1 MNKEK
6 DKITEIQ
13 EDFQVKFE
21 INKWEQKIN
30 SSTGKPEMIFEVDVL
45 SEISKKK
52 WAIFH
57 TIEDFQNLIYNISS
71 ICLNIPEFT
80 GFQNLAKENSSSK
93 ISEALQKFTDYIKD
107 ISYRGDV
114 VNSRYFIEFFKL
126 ENHFENF
133 NKFEPK
139 IILHI
144 TDLNYE
150 VSDIIFLEK
159 TNILIISCA
168 TNFEGNGVMESMKFW
183 KKKEKA
189 GEILIYKLN
198 KNTNM
203 INNNYKE
210 ELNNNENKEKINY
223 INTESSY
230 SLINSIRTDSEIS
243 FLYLSQDNKYLF
255 SGYFNG
261 YIEIY
266 TITESQTDIS
276 TQVIS
281 SIVKIKVSESGNRLL
296 GIGYN
301 PLTKYIYTACY
312 KENKIGVNFIESKNM
327 IGWLTSG
334 DYPLTGFSY
343 LYKNNYLNDIIVTF
357 DVNGKLAIGNIKDG
371 NKTIDLFFV
380 SINQLS
386 PISLFK
392 VNWDYDHIYIGDKD
406 GDLDV
411 IKMVFGP
418 KGDIQAQRAFSTSLI
433 RNENKK
439 NKITKYLLGNY
450 PYKIKDVEYNPNKK
464 ELIVAL
470 HNGTIQIFSHFK
482 NFAECV
488 IFENI
493 KYLNRIVFYKNNNIL
508 FTGGIEKDVY
518 GYNIPA
524 YYCTEMSRKL
534 QNANLYNFMND
545 VKIMR
550 NHVGKLNI
558 NQDESK
564 INNSS
569 IVLFPLLILPITNL
583 PLISKVTIISFK

>member
-30 SSTGKPEMIFEVDVL
+30 PSSGKPEMIFEVDVL

-80 GFQNLAKENSSSK
+80 GFQNLSKENSSSK
-93 ISEALQKFTDYIKD
+93 ISEALEKFTDYIKD
-107 ISYRGDV
+107 ISYRGDI

-126 ENHFENF
+126 ENHFENLD
-133 NKFEPK
+133 KFEPK
-139 IILHI
+139 VIFHI
-144 TDLNYE
+144 PELKYE
-150 VSDIIFLEK
+150 ISDIILLEK
-159 TNILIISCA
+159 TGILIISCA
-168 TNFEGNGVMESMKFW
+168 TNFEGNNVMETMKFW

-198 KNTNM
+198 KN
-203 INNNYKE
+203 NNL
-210 ELNNNENKEKINY
+210 LNDNKENVNY
-223 INTESSY
+223 VGPSY
-230 SLINSIRTDSEIS
+230 TSINSIKTDSEIS
-243 FLYLSQDNKYLF
+243 FLYLSPDNKYLF
-255 SGYFNG
+255 AGFFNG
-261 YIEIY
+261 FIEVY
-266 TITESQTDIS
+266 AITDSQSAIS

-281 SIVKIKVSESGNRLL
+281 SLVKIQVSQNNNRLL

-301 PLTKYIYTACY
+301 PLTNYIYTACY
-312 KENKIGVNFIESKNM
+312 KENKIGVCFIESKNM
-327 IGWLTSG
+327 IGGLIGG
-334 DYPLTGFSY
+334 DYALTGFSY
-343 LYKNNYLNDIIVTF
+343 LYKNNFLNDIVITF
-357 DVNGKLAIGNIKDG
+357 DINGRLIIGNIKNE
-371 NKTIDLFFV
+371 NKNIELLFV
-380 SINQLS
+380 STNQLS

-392 VNWDYDHIYIGDKD
+392 VNWDYNHIYIGDKD

-411 IKMVFGP
+411 IKMVFGNN
-418 KGDIQAQRAFSTSLI
+418 GDIQAQRAFSTSLI

-464 ELIVAL
+464 ELMIAL
-470 HNGTIQIFSHFK
+470 HNGTIQIYSHFK

-488 IFENI
+488 IYENI
-493 KYLNRIVFYKNNNIL
+493 MYLNKIIFYKNNNIL
-508 FTGGIEKDVY
+508 FTGGAEKDVY
-518 GYNIPA
+518 GYYIPA

-545 VKIMR
+545 AKLIR
-550 NHVGKLNI
+550 NQVGKLNI
-558 NQDESK
+558 NENEKNDIKQE
-564 INNSS
+564 NN
-569 IVLFPLLILPITNL
+569 
-583 PLISKVTIISFK
+583 K

>member
-30 SSTGKPEMIFEVDVL
+30 PSSGKPEMIFEVDVL

-80 GFQNLAKENSSSK
+80 GFQNLSKGNSSSK
-93 ISEALQKFTDYIKD
+93 ISEALEKFTDYIKD
-107 ISYRGDV
+107 ISYRGDI

-126 ENHFENF
+126 ENHFENLD
-133 NKFEPK
+133 KFEPK
-139 IILHI
+139 VIFHI
-144 TDLNYE
+144 PELKYE
-150 VSDIIFLEK
+150 ISDIILLEK
-159 TNILIISCA
+159 TGILIISCA
-168 TNFEGNGVMESMKFW
+168 TNFEGNNVMETMKFW

-198 KNTNM
+198 KN
-203 INNNYKE
+203 NNL
-210 ELNNNENKEKINY
+210 LNDNKENVNY
-223 INTESSY
+223 VGPSY
-230 SLINSIRTDSEIS
+230 TSINSIKTDSEIS
-243 FLYLSQDNKYLF
+243 FLYLSPDNKYLF
-255 SGYFNG
+255 AGFFNG
-261 YIEIY
+261 FIEVY
-266 TITESQTDIS
+266 AITDSQSAIS

-281 SIVKIKVSESGNRLL
+281 SLVKIQVSQNNNRLL

-301 PLTKYIYTACY
+301 PLTNYIYTACY
-312 KENKIGVNFIESKNM
+312 KENKIGVCFIESKNM
-327 IGWLTSG
+327 IGGLIGG
-334 DYPLTGFSY
+334 DYALTGFSY
-343 LYKNNYLNDIIVTF
+343 LYKNNFLNDIVITF
-357 DVNGKLAIGNIKDG
+357 DINGRLIIGNIKNE
-371 NKTIDLFFV
+371 NKNIELLFV
-380 SINQLS
+380 STNQLS

-392 VNWDYDHIYIGDKD
+392 VNWDYNHIYIGDKD

-411 IKMVFGP
+411 IKMVFGNN
-418 KGDIQAQRAFSTSLI
+418 GDIQAQRAFSTSLI

-439 NKITKYLLGNY
+439 NKFTKLLLGNY

-464 ELIVAL
+464 ELMIAL
-470 HNGTIQIFSHFK
+470 HNGTIQIYSHFK

-488 IFENI
+488 IYENI
-493 KYLNRIVFYKNNNIL
+493 MYLNKIIFYKNNNIL
-508 FTGGIEKDVY
+508 FTGGAEKDVY
-518 GYNIPA
+518 GYYIPA

-545 VKIMR
+545 AKLIR
-550 NHVGKLNI
+550 NQVGKLNI
-558 NQDESK
+558 NANEK
-564 INNSS
+564 NEINEEN
-569 IVLFPLLILPITNL
+569 
-583 PLISKVTIISFK
+583 KK

>member
-30 SSTGKPEMIFEVDVL
+30 PSSGKPEMIFEVDVL

-80 GFQNLAKENSSSK
+80 GFQNLSKENSSSK
-93 ISEALQKFTDYIKD
+93 ISEALEKFTDYIKD
-107 ISYRGDV
+107 ISYRGDI

-126 ENHFENF
+126 ENHFENLD
-133 NKFEPK
+133 KFEPK
-139 IILHI
+139 VIFHI
-144 TDLNYE
+144 PELKYE
-150 VSDIIFLEK
+150 ISDIILLEK
-159 TNILIISCA
+159 TGILIISCA
-168 TNFEGNGVMESMKFW
+168 TNFEGNNVMETMKFW

-198 KNTNM
+198 KN
-203 INNNYKE
+203 NNL
-210 ELNNNENKEKINY
+210 LNDNKENVNY
-223 INTESSY
+223 VGPSY
-230 SLINSIRTDSEIS
+230 TSINSIKTDSEIS
-243 FLYLSQDNKYLF
+243 FLYLSPDNKYLF
-255 SGYFNG
+255 AGFFNG
-261 YIEIY
+261 FIEVY
-266 TITESQTDIS
+266 AITDSQSAIS

-281 SIVKIKVSESGNRLL
+281 SLVKIQVSQNNNRLL

-301 PLTKYIYTACY
+301 PLTNYIYTACY
-312 KENKIGVNFIESKNM
+312 KENKIGVCFIESKNM
-327 IGWLTSG
+327 IGGLIGG
-334 DYPLTGFSY
+334 DYALTGFSY
-343 LYKNNYLNDIIVTF
+343 LYKNNFLNDIVITF
-357 DVNGKLAIGNIKDG
+357 DINGRLIIGNIKNE
-371 NKTIDLFFV
+371 NKNIELLFV
-380 SINQLS
+380 STNQLS

-392 VNWDYDHIYIGDKD
+392 VNWDYNHIYIGDKD

-411 IKMVFGP
+411 IKMVFGNN
-418 KGDIQAQRAFSTSLI
+418 GDIQAQRAFSTSLI

-439 NKITKYLLGNY
+439 NKFTKLLLGNY

-464 ELIVAL
+464 ELMIAL
-470 HNGTIQIFSHFK
+470 HNGTIQIYSHFK

-488 IFENI
+488 IYENI
-493 KYLNRIVFYKNNNIL
+493 MYLNKIVFYKNNNIL
-508 FTGGIEKDVY
+508 FTGGAEKDVY
-518 GYNIPA
+518 GYYIPA

-545 VKIMR
+545 AKLIR
-550 NHVGKLNI
+550 NQVGKLNI
-558 NQDESK
+558 NANENS
-564 INNSS
+564 NN
-569 IVLFPLLILPITNL
+569 NNNED
-583 PLISKVTIISFK
+583 KNK

>member
-30 SSTGKPEMIFEVDVL
+30 PSSGKPEMIFEVDVI

-57 TIEDFQNLIYNISS
+57 KIEDFQNLIYNISS

-80 GFQNLAKENSSSK
+80 GFQNLSKENSSSK
-93 ISEALQKFTDYIKD
+93 ISEALQNFTDYIKD

-114 VNSRYFIEFFKL
+114 VNTRYFIEFFKL
-126 ENHFENF
+126 ENHFENLEQ
-133 NKFEPK
+133 FEPK
-139 IILHI
+139 VVFHLPE
-144 TDLNYE
+144 LNYE
-150 VSDIIFLEK
+150 VSDIIYLEK
-159 TNILIISCA
+159 IEILLIACA
-168 TNFEGNGVMESMKFW
+168 TNFEGYNVMETMKFW

-198 KNTNM
+198 KNSEIFNTNSKD
-203 INNNYKE
+203 N
-210 ELNNNENKEKINY
+210 INY
-223 INTESSY
+223 INVGAPY
-230 SLINSIRTDSEIS
+230 SQINTIKTDSEIS
-243 FLYLSQDNKYLF
+243 FLYLSPDNKYLF
-255 SGYFNG
+255 AGFFNG
-261 YIEIY
+261 HIEIY
-266 TITESQTDIS
+266 AITYSQSAIS

-281 SIVKIKVSESGNRLL
+281 SIVNIQVSQSNNRLL
-296 GIGYN
+296 GIGFN
-301 PLTKYIYTACY
+301 PLTNYIYTACY
-312 KENKIGVNFIESKNM
+312 KENRIGVCFIESKNM
-327 IGWLTSG
+327 IGDLLGGETA
-334 DYPLTGFSY
+334 LAGFSY
-343 LYKNNYLNDIIVTF
+343 LYKNNYLNDIVVTF
-357 DVNGKLAIGNIKDG
+357 DINGRLVIGNIKTG
-371 NKTIDLFFV
+371 NKNIEILFV
-380 SINQLS
+380 STNQLS

-392 VNWDYDHIYIGDKD
+392 VNWEYNHIYIGDKD

-411 IKMVFGP
+411 IKLVFENN
-418 KGDIQAQRAFSTSLI
+418 DIQAQRAFSTSLI

-439 NKITKYLLGNY
+439 NKLAKYLLGNY

-470 HNGTIQIFSHFK
+470 HNGTIQIYSHFK

-488 IFENI
+488 IYENI
-493 KYLNRIVFYKNNNIL
+493 KYLNRIVFYKSNNIL
-508 FTGGIEKDVY
+508 FTGGAEKDVY

-545 VKIMR
+545 AKLIR
-550 NHVGKLNI
+550 NQVGKLNT
-558 NQDESK
+558 NQES
-564 INNSS
+564 NN
-569 IVLFPLLILPITNL
+569 NDD
-583 PLISKVTIISFK
+583 KNK